1 VYKLKT
7 STYMKKKEYIM
18 PKVALDSLEGE
29 SLLTISALIDGNTG
43 ITDGGNASDN
53 NVNSADSKINTF
65 DLWSDED

>member
-1 VYKLKT
+1 
-7 STYMKKKEYIM
+7 MKKKEYIM

-29 SLLTISALIDGNTG
+29 SLLTISAFIEGNTG